1 MPLKFKHLNVG
12 ADFSFRKNISDKID
26 SRKSRKPEKKSII
39 AKERKV
45 LFLSTSPPGL
55 PGLPGPLSFYR
66 ETFFIFF
73 SSPRNRNG
81 NA

>member
-45 LFLSTSPPGL
+45 LFLSTKPPR
-55 PGLPGPLSFYR
+55 P
-66 ETFFIFF
+66 
-73 SSPRNRNG
+73 PRASRST
-81 NA
+81 